1 MMYDVSFTVVLV
13 AAGVTVLA
21 AVYLCSKDPD
31 RRHRA
36 WQLLSLL
43 LGRQGVLCK
52 SARAPDLQRG
62 PASLRVQLRVDRRGA
77 ARTART
83 GRRDSPRG
91 IGSRRAWHPERRP
104 RPDPRARLS

>member
-13 AAGVTVLA
+13 ATGVTVLA

-43 LGRQGVLCK
+43 LGR
-52 SARAPDLQRG
+52 
-62 PASLRVQLRVDRRGA
+62 
-77 ARTART
+77 
-83 GRRDSPRG
+83 
-91 IGSRRAWHPERRP
+91 
-104 RPDPRARLS
+104 